1 MEVNP
6 LRRVLTAK
14 ATAFVGLAMLVALV
28 IMVMAS
34 LDSVGQAG
42 AKPKPQPPQQPTSQ
56 FGAKE
61 VIAANGPLPA
71 SGTYKSKGGRLI
83 ISAAGSGWSGTK
95 DQLIGM
101 TVSVNNQQVGT
112 AETWTN
118 EPASHKAF
126 VSVFPVVTPPKGNV
140 TIKLDKLNA
149 QTNTDQNDRYRVTV
163 VELPR

>member
-1 MEVNP
+1 MELNP
-6 LRRVLTAK
+6 LTRVLRAK
-14 ATAFVGLAMLVALV
+14 ATTFVGLAMLVALV
-28 IMVMAS
+28 MMVMAS

-42 AKPKPQPPQQPTSQ
+42 AKPKPTSH

-61 VIAANGPLPA
+61 VISANGPLPA
-71 SGTYKSKGGRLI
+71 SGTYTSKGGRLI
-83 ISAAGSGWSGTK
+83 ISAAGSGWSATK

-101 TVSVNNQQVGT
+101 TVSVNNKQVGT

-126 VSVFPVVTPPKGNV
+126 VSVFPVVTVPKGNV
-140 TIKLDKLNA
+140 NIKLDKLNA

>member
-6 LRRVLTAK
+6 LRRALTSK
-14 ATAFVGLAMLVALV
+14 TMLFVGLAMLVAVAGL
-28 IMVMAS
+28 IIAS
-34 LDSVGQAG
+34 IAPVGQAG
-42 AKPKPQPPQQPTSQ
+42 AKPKPPPPHPTSQ
-56 FGAKE
+56 FGAQQ

-83 ISAAGSGWSGTK
+83 ISAAGSGWSATK

-101 TVSVNNQQVGT
+101 TVSVNNKQVGT

-118 EPASHKAF
+118 ESVSHKAF

-140 TIKLDKLNA
+140 NITLDKLNA
-149 QTNTDQNDRYRVTV
+149 QTNTDGNDRYRVTV